1 MFSNKARNI
10 RRLLFLAIQCLCWS
24 FTSYITRNIS
34 RSENTFIKV
43 FLPHIVAGQRP
54 SGIQNHSHNPL
65 LCYNQSPD
73 SCTEHKADTTCM
85 SYLYCTRSKPLSD
98 KKATLSTYCKYLVNS
113 FNPNPQGIGL
123 LIYQLLFKTILHH
136 DESKFFFSYW
146 SKLYGNSFLIQQE
159 LQNN

>member
-1 MFSNKARNI
+1 MFYLYCLINRNMFNCYQNCFQI
-10 RRLLFLAIQCLCWS
+10 KLEIFEGYFFQLYSAYVEVLLA
-24 FTSYITRNIS
+24 ITRNIS

-43 FLPHIVAGQRP
+43 FLPHNVAGQRP

-85 SYLYCTRSKPLSD
+85 SYLYCTRSKPLTD
-98 KKATLSTYCKYLVNS
+98 KKATLSKYLVNS
-113 FNPNPQGIGL
+113 FNPNPQGIRL

-136 DESKFFFSYW
+136 DVLS
-146 SKLYGNSFLIQQE
+146 
-159 LQNN
+159 